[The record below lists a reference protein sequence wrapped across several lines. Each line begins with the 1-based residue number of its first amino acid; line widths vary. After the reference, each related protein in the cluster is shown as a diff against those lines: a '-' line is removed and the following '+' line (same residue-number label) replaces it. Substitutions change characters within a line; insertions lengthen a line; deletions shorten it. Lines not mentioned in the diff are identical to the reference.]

1 MASSV
6 GVILYDQNYLG
17 SVIFIHRA
25 SPCRPPAKADWLCG
39 ADQCVWVTYNVVS
52 VPAYAVTWAPPTNP
66 NCYWKQG
73 IFGRWKY
80 ICP

>member
-1 MASSV
+1 MYVRIGARRDKRPKSLKLEGV
-6 GVILYDQNYLG
+6 GQ
-17 SVIFIHRA
+17 
-25 SPCRPPAKADWLCG
+25 PAKADWLCG

-52 VPAYAVTWAPPTNP
+52 VPAYAVACAPPTNP